1 MLNRSILRIV
11 RNSLLD
17 SGQAVMDEQQ
27 KLIEDKSMS
36 GPLNETLQV
45 RDQKLRRA
53 IDLILEAHNLLGEV

>member
-1 MLNRSILRIV
+1 MLNRSILRVV

-27 KLIEDKSMS
+27 KLTEDKSMS
-36 GPLNETLQV
+36 GPLNEILQV
-45 RDQKLRRA
+45 RDQKLQKA